1 MPFGNSTTARD
12 GQWHIN
18 KENIVDIES
27 KLYNGARII
36 VGTCKQD
43 GEMGEFLTLRFMGIA
58 AIS

>member
-1 MPFGNSTTARD
+1 MPFGNSTAARD

-27 KLYNGARII
+27 KLYNGARSIA
-36 VGTCKQD
+36 GTYKHD